1 VANRCGVL
9 LAEIA
14 VNTVL
19 RTIKGE
25 PLGDV
30 LYSIDS
36 ATVSLR
42 TRADYV
48 ALAQR
53 FRPATEIM
61 IAR

>member
-1 VANRCGVL
+1 
-9 LAEIA
+9 
-14 VNTVL
+14 L
-19 RTIKGE
+19 RSIKGE

-30 LYSIDS
+30 LYSTDS